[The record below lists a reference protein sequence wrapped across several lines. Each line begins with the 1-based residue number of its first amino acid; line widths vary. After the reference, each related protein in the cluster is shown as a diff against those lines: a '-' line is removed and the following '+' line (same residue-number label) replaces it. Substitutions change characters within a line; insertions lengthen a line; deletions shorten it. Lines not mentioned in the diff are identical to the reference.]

1 MGAPLLLLDPASP
14 IPPSEQMRMQIRLL
28 IATGR
33 LVAGDVLPSVR
44 QLARD
49 LGVAPNT
56 VVRAYSELQR
66 DGWVVTSARR
76 GVLVAPRPPERS
88 LEERARELERAV
100 AHLLVTAHQ
109 LGVGQHELRA
119 EIGRQ
124 LGGERHG

>member
-33 LVAGDVLPSVR
+33 LVAGEVLPSVR

-49 LGVAPNT
+49 LGIAPNT
-56 VVRAYSELQR
+56 VVRAYGELQR

-88 LEERARELERAV
+88 LEERACELERAV

-109 LGVGQHELRA
+109 LGVGRDELRA

>member
-56 VVRAYSELQR
+56 VVRAYGELQR

-76 GVLVAPRPPERS
+76 GVLVAPCPPERS
-88 LEERARELERAV
+88 MEERAHALERAV